1 MDDALGA
8 ALAARRSEVLAAC
21 ACTNLRKATRAVT
34 QRFDT
39 ALRPS
44 GLRATQLA
52 LLLTCAGPDDANL
65 GEIAERLAVDRST
78 LSRTLQPLA
87 RRGLVT
93 VDTGPT
99 RRARR
104 VTVTPAGHAALSAAL
119 ALWAGAERSVAEE
132 IGWPDLA
139 RLFALLTRLVP
150 HGRAGGR

>member
-1 MDDALGA
+1 MSPGIARPARESRAPAGPARLAPGRTLAYTHIMDDALGA

-52 LLLTCAGPDDANL
+52 LLLACAGPDDANL

-78 LSRTLQPLA
+78 LSRTL
-87 RRGLVT
+87 
-93 VDTGPT
+93 
-99 RRARR
+99 
-104 VTVTPAGHAALSAAL
+104 
-119 ALWAGAERSVAEE
+119 
-132 IGWPDLA
+132 
-139 RLFALLTRLVP
+139 
-150 HGRAGGR
+150 